1 MEDML
6 SINSS
11 VKKSDSELK
20 TLGDLANR
28 NRDKMSKDH
37 KMALDQKHT
46 QYQDDKLKD
55 ELTKELP
62 KGMSRIKKPKNKI
75 KWR

>member
-1 MEDML
+1 
-6 SINSS
+6 
-11 VKKSDSELK
+11 
-20 TLGDLANR
+20 
-28 NRDKMSKDH
+28 MSKDH

-62 KGMSRIKKPKNKI
+62 KGMSRIKKPKHKI